1 MSGKF
6 SQVHKG
12 DKNWLREANF
22 EISSARRAR
31 EITKA
36 LRSQF
41 FVPLEPEKTF
51 HEHLVAV

>member
-22 EISSARRAR
+22 EIWSTRRAR

-41 FVPLEPEKTF
+41 FVPREPEKTF
-51 HEHLVAV
+51 HEHFVSV

>member
-22 EISSARRAR
+22 EILSARRAR

-36 LRSQF
+36 LGSQF
-41 FVPLEPEKTF
+41 FVPREPEKTF
-51 HEHLVAV
+51 HEQFISV

>member
-1 MSGKF
+1 VSGKF

-31 EITKA
+31 EISKA
-36 LRSQF
+36 SRSQF
-41 FVPLEPEKTF
+41 LSP
-51 HEHLVAV
+51 A